1 MGLQALSRYA
11 ELLSSADHD
20 ATVTFK
26 TVGHADV
33 VFTVDKDTSILLQ
46 KQELVNKTFYRQIR
60 NVGLFVWLLVFNA
73 TFNNISVISW
83 RSVLLMEETEGPRK
97 KPLTCRKSLTNF
109 IT

>member
-33 VFTVDKDTSILLQ
+33 MFTVDKDTSILLQ
-46 KQELVNKTFYRQIR
+46 KQELVNKTFYR
-60 NVGLFVWLLVFNA
+60 
-73 TFNNISVISW
+73 
-83 RSVLLMEETEGPRK
+83 
-97 KPLTCRKSLTNF
+97 
-109 IT
+109 